1 MDKCTHEVRMEY
13 WKNIIT
19 QCQNRPEGQSAKQ
32 WMDAN
37 GICEGTYYLWQKR
50 IRQQTYEQMTEGKH
64 FLPVSQKA
72 EEITFAELP
81 LPKITNVQAENIS
94 ETSIHPVAVIKTGKL
109 SIAVSGDIPDFLLSK
124 ILQEVS
130 HA

>member
-19 QCQNRPEGQSAKQ
+19 QCQNRPESQSAKQ

-50 IRQQTYEQMTEGKH
+50 IRQQTYDQMTEDKQY
-64 FLPVSQKA
+64 LPVSQKA

-81 LPKITNVQAENIS
+81 LPKMANAQGINST
-94 ETSIHPVAVIKTGKL
+94 ETSIQPVAVIKTDKI
-109 SIAVSGDIPDFLLSK
+109 SIAVSGDIPDILLTK

>member
-19 QCQNRPEGQSAKQ
+19 QCQNRPEGQTARE
-32 WMDAN
+32 WMDVN
-37 GICEGTYYLWQKR
+37 GICEATFYAWQRR
-50 IRQQTYEQMTEGKH
+50 IRKQAYEQMTERKNL
-64 FLPVSQKA
+64 LPASQKS

-81 LPKITNVQAENIS
+81 IPKTAHVQGIHSS
-94 ETSIHPVAVIKTGKL
+94 ETAIHPVAVIKTEKV
-109 SIAVSGDIPDFLLSK
+109 SIAVSGDIPDILLTR

>member
-1 MDKCTHEVRMEY
+1 MEY
-13 WKNIIT
+13 WKNIII

-50 IRQQTYEQMTEGKH
+50 IRQQTYEQMVENKPL
-64 FLPVSQKA
+64 LPATKKT

-81 LPKITNVQAENIS
+81 IPQTKNVPKADLS
-94 ETSIHPVAVIKTGKL
+94 ESVIHPVAVIKTQNFSVAL
-109 SIAVSGDIPDFLLSK
+109 SADIPDALLVK
-124 ILQEVS
+124 ILQEVA

>member
-19 QCQNRPEGQSAKQ
+19 QCQNRPEGQSARQ

-50 IRQQTYEQMTEGKH
+50 IRQQTYGQMVENKPL
-64 FLPVSQKA
+64 LPATKKQ

-81 LPKITNVQAENIS
+81 IPQTMKVHETNLS
-94 ETSIHPVAVIKTGKL
+94 EPSIHPVAVIKTDKL
-109 SIAVSGDIPDFLLSK
+109 SIAVSGDISDMLLTK

>member
-37 GICEGTYYLWQKR
+37 GICEGTYYLWQKK
-50 IRQQTYEQMTEGKH
+50 IRQQTYEQMTESKH
-64 FLPVSQKA
+64 FLPASQKT

-81 LPKITNVQAENIS
+81 IPQTRNVHGMNLS
-94 ETSIHPVAVIKTGKL
+94 ESAIHPVAVIKTDKL
-109 SIAVSGDIPDFLLSK
+109 SIAVSGDIPDMLLTK
-124 ILQEVS
+124 ILQEVA

>member
-19 QCQNRPEGQSAKQ
+19 QCQNRPEGQSARQ
-32 WMDAN
+32 WMEAN

-50 IRQQTYEQMTEGKH
+50 IRQQTYEQMVENKQL
-64 FLPVSQKA
+64 LPATKKT

-81 LPKITNVQAENIS
+81 IPQTRNVPKADLS
-94 ETSIHPVAVIKTGKL
+94 ESVIHPAAVIKTQNFSVAL
-109 SIAVSGDIPDFLLSK
+109 SADIPDALLVK
-124 ILQEVS
+124 ILQEVA

>member
-19 QCQNRPEGQSAKQ
+19 QCQNRPEGQTAKQ
-32 WMDAN
+32 WMDEN
-37 GICEGTYYLWQKR
+37 GIKEGTYYLWQRR
-50 IRQQTYEQMTEGKH
+50 IRRQTYEQLTENEP
-64 FLPVSQKA
+64 FLPSSQKV

-81 LPKITNVQAENIS
+81 MPQTKNVQGMNLS
-94 ETSIHPVAVIKTGKL
+94 EVSIHPVAVIKTDKV
-109 SIAVSGDIPDFLLSK
+109 SIAVSGDIPQMLLTT

>member
-50 IRQQTYEQMTEGKH
+50 IRQQTYEQMVENKPL
-64 FLPVSQKA
+64 LPTTKKT

-81 LPKITNVQAENIS
+81 IPQTKNVPKADLPESAIP
-94 ETSIHPVAVIKTGKL
+94 PVAVIKTQNFSVAL
-109 SIAVSGDIPDFLLSK
+109 SADIPDALLVK
-124 ILQEVS
+124 ILQEVA

>member
-50 IRQQTYEQMTEGKH
+50 IRQQTYEQMTESKH
-64 FLPVSQKA
+64 FLPASQKA

-81 LPKITNVQAENIS
+81 LPKITNVQENNIS
-94 ETSIHPVAVIKTGKL
+94 ETSIQPVAIIKTGKL
-109 SIAVSGDIPDFLLSK
+109 SIAVSGDIPDILLSK

>member
-19 QCQNRPEGQSAKQ
+19 QCQNRPEGQSARQ
-32 WMDAN
+32 WMEAN

-50 IRQQTYEQMTEGKH
+50 IRQQTYEQMVENKQL
-64 FLPVSQKA
+64 LPATKKI

-81 LPKITNVQAENIS
+81 IPQTRNVPKADLS
-94 ETSIHPVAVIKTGKL
+94 ESVIPPAAVIKTQNFSVAL
-109 SIAVSGDIPDFLLSK
+109 SADIPDALLVK
-124 ILQEVS
+124 ILQEVA